1 MSQLFSEFR
10 LCLTISEMVL
20 YIGHKTVMFKHI
32 ITTDLSFVY
41 ILNYHIPN
49 KLFHSFVI
57 LRFPFAGINFTH
69 FSSPVVSNTSNRP
82 NGMS

>member
-1 MSQLFSEFR
+1 MSQLFSEFL
-10 LCLTISEMVL
+10 LCLTISEMTL
-20 YIGHKTVMFKHI
+20 HIDNKTVMFKHI
-32 ITTDLSFVY
+32 ITTDLSSVY

-57 LRFPFAGINFTH
+57 LRFSVVGIDFTH
-69 FSSPVVSNTSNRP
+69 FSSLEVSNTNNRP